1 MFIFE
6 YVIKFPS
13 GAYYTNDALNEYTK
27 DRKGA
32 YKYTAP
38 GAACKIERMMGAGFL
53 GWNNATIE
61 RVS

>member
-6 YVIKFPS
+6 YVIKFPCEV
-13 GAYYTNDALNEYTK
+13 YYTNDTRNEYTK
-27 DRKGA
+27 NMNEA
-32 YKYTAP
+32 YKYTAQ
-38 GAACKIERMMGAGFL
+38 GAACKIERMRNAGFL

>member
-6 YVIKFPS
+6 YVIKFAS
-13 GAYYTNDALNEYTK
+13 GMYYTNDAGNEYTK
-27 DRKGA
+27 DKDEA
-32 YKYTAP
+32 YKYTAQ
-38 GAACKIERMMGAGFL
+38 GAACKIKRMREAGFL